1 MTVQTISTNLHPAWW
16 TLGLMC
22 KSHPNNSV
30 EKKISPLDNGMD
42 GMPISGVF
50 LGSDTG
56 KQKRFLVFTKPPQY
70 NLAS

>member
-1 MTVQTISTNLHPAWW
+1 
-16 TLGLMC
+16 MC